1 MDRDSASWLREALR
15 FYIMYLAVGAAFA
28 PFGLVYGLLV
38 LEGWDH
44 WLVAVLLLAGGFL
57 TARFV
62 WERVH
67 KRLFVRPARV
77 VIQGVPASALR
88 AVPEPVRQGGVT
100 ESLEPFRDTRLGENG
115 WAMPGAADHRH
126 SGVLGSMET
135 IALPA

>member
-1 MDRDSASWLREALR
+1 MVWGFASWLREAGK
-15 FYIMYLAVGAAFA
+15 FYLMYLAVGLAFI
-28 PFGLVYGLLV
+28 PFGLVYGLLA
-38 LEGWDH
+38 LKEWNHPLAG
-44 WLVAVLLLAGGFL
+44 LILLGGGFL
-57 TARFV
+57 TARSV

-77 VIQGVPASALR
+77 IQGVPASALQ

-100 ESLEPFRDTRLGENG
+100 ELLEPFRDARLGENG

-135 IALPA
+135 IALAA